1 MRIAVA
7 QINTRAGDFEAALE
21 KMAQCDAMA
30 QASAADLL
38 VFPAPAFMG
47 CDPMALA
54 DDPAYVTDVTAA
66 LADLAG
72 RLHVPA
78 IVPFV
83 AGLSGTP
90 TGDAVFVRDGVVMP
104 VSVGNVFSVLG
115 SLSALASGNDE
126 ASARPPLMLPPVIEV
141 NDVAVG
147 LAFSAS
153 DLDAF
158 AANLACADV
167 ICLIPFE
174 GFSTDDEASC
184 MAPSASDGCYAQA
197 AKEVD
202 SWLVGVNAA
211 GAWEDRVF
219 VGGSFVMA
227 PWGELAA
234 VAHSFTED
242 FLICDID
249 VMSEGPLAQP
259 VDAPYYDRSRILW
272 EAAVIA
278 VRDQMEKRE
287 LSGIV
292 VVADGSLSS
301 AATVA
306 LATDAVGPLRVHAL
320 VCGEGEALADA
331 RALVRSLRIRDVD
344 VLAARDLERAAESLG
359 GEGSQR
365 LAASLVQARL
375 GAWAQEANLLALSC
389 ADKTELA
396 VGQSGGEPAPAA
408 TAESFAPLGDVY
420 RSDVARIARYRNTVS
435 PVIPAGSLARLNVPR
450 DLGLEELSTSDELR
464 LSELDAVLLM
474 HVERGAGLSD
484 LVHGKWGEQRV
495 AHLLERMHRA
505 EAARRQGPLYPLL
518 SSRSLGEA
526 ETPVTDAWH
535 DRLRDEPPTM
545 PSYEDLAASL
555 APLASELSQEGNV
568 DFAKLLSDTFG
579 SALGADEGSAEDG
592 EGAEAAPFGSQA
604 GGFGPL
610 GGGFGAQASGFG
622 SQAGGEAPGSAR
634 HAAGAPGFAGSSN
647 AEMRSHISELMG
659 YLQELSDGKRMR
671 GEQGGKGG
679 EDDIWRGFFS
689 DN

>member
-7 QINTRAGDFEAALE
+7 QINTRAGDFGAALE

-30 QASAADLL
+30 RASAADLL
-38 VFPAPAFMG
+38 VFPAPVFMG

-54 DDPAYVTDVTAA
+54 DDPAYVADVTAA
-66 LADLAG
+66 LADLSG
-72 RLHVPA
+72 RFRVPA

-83 AGLSGTP
+83 AGLYGTP
-90 TGDAVFVRDGVVMP
+90 TADAVFVHDGVVMP
-104 VSVGNVFSVLG
+104 VSVGNVSSVLG
-115 SLSALASGNDE
+115 SLSALAGGDGE
-126 ASARPPLMLPPVIEV
+126 APARPPLMLPPVIEV
-141 NDVAVG
+141 ANVTVG
-147 LAFSAS
+147 LAFSNA
-153 DLDAF
+153 DLEAF
-158 AANLACADV
+158 ASGIAIADV
-167 ICLIPFE
+167 VCFIPFE

-184 MAPSASDGCYAQA
+184 LAPSVSDGCYIQT
-197 AKEVD
+197 AKEID

-242 FLICDID
+242 FLVCDID
-249 VMSEGPLAQP
+249 FSSEGPLADP
-259 VDAPYYDRSRILW
+259 VDPPYYDRSRILW

-306 LATDAVGPLRVHAL
+306 LATDAAGPMRVHAL

-331 RALVRSLRIRDVD
+331 RELVRSLRIRDVD
-344 VLAARDLERAAESLG
+344 VLSARDLERAAESLG

-365 LAASLVQARL
+365 LATSLVQARL

-396 VGQSGGEPAPAA
+396 VGRSDDGPAPAA
-408 TAESFAPLGDVY
+408 SAEAFAPLGDVY
-420 RSDVARIARYRNTVS
+420 RSDVARVARYRNTVS
-435 PVIPAGSLARLNVPR
+435 PVVPAGSLVRLDVPQG
-450 DLGLEELSTSDELR
+450 LGLEELATSDELR
-464 LSELDAVLLM
+464 LSELDAALLL
-474 HVERGAGLSD
+474 HLERGAGLTE
-484 LVHGKWGEQRV
+484 LARGKWGEKRV
-495 AHLLERMHRA
+495 ARLFERLRRA
-505 EAARRQGPLYPLL
+505 GAARRQGPRYPLL
-518 SSRSLGEA
+518 SSRSLA
-526 ETPVTDAWH
+526 EGATPLTDAWR
-535 DRLRDEPPTM
+535 DRLREEPPAM
-545 PSYEDLAASL
+545 PSYEELAASL
-555 APLASELSQEGNV
+555 GPLADELSQEGGV

-579 SALGADEGSAEDG
+579 EAFGKLGEDVGASASADAGAA
-592 EGAEAAPFGSQA
+592 GAK
-604 GGFGPL
+604 
-610 GGGFGAQASGFG
+610 
-622 SQAGGEAPGSAR
+622 APGIQGAGAAGATR
-634 HAAGAPGFAGSSN
+634 HPSGAPGFAGSSDP
-647 AEMRSHISELMG
+647 AMRSHISELMG

-671 GEQGGKGG
+671 GEQDGANG
-679 EDDIWRGFFS
+679 EKDIWRGLFS